1 MNDKQL
7 ELFDFEDEISLFELI
22 GEEFLPDEYYEI
34 EYKSAKDGF
43 PKELWKTYSAFA
55 NTNTGFIILG
65 VSEKKGIIKVEGLS
79 DDQIKRYKKHFWDDS
94 NNPNTISRNLLKN
107 NDVKV
112 ISFDGKKLL
121 AFRIPFASRTER
133 PVFLSRNP
141 FGNTYKRN
149 HEGDYRCTDEE
160 IKRMLADSSAE
171 LKRDSLILEN
181 YSVTDF
187 DPTSIK
193 QFRQLFV
200 SSKPGH
206 PWHVLND
213 LELLKKIGAY
223 RTERKTGK
231 EGVTLAG
238 LLMFGK
244 EDSIKEQ
251 EALPDYFPDFRER
264 LTTDEKI
271 RWTDRIYPDG
281 SWECNLFQF
290 YLKVWPKLSSTL
302 PKPFRLENDER
313 VDETPT
319 HIALREAF
327 VNALVHT
334 DYSLSGNIIIELDT
348 EKFVFSNPGTLLV
361 SLQQYYAGGVS
372 ECRNPS
378 LQQMFMLIGRA
389 EKAGSG
395 VDKIMTGWQDSHWR
409 RPFLQLESQ
418 PDRVKLTL
426 PMFSVIP
433 DAVLNELNEIFD
445 DVSHLLPDE
454 LTALSFCVIEGSISN
469 HRLQYVLNMHS
480 ADITGLL
487 KKLCTAGYLESDNNG
502 RWTIYKLKT
511 KVDTPEEKVAT
522 SFKSTENQYEIKGKV
537 ATSDEKVDTSGK
549 KVATFNITAGNQ
561 INADEKVATSDRKVD
576 TPTRK
581 VDTPETGKVDTPER
595 KVTAR
600 LNKEELET
608 LIMQVCKNNYIK
620 MEEVANRIGKSVD
633 YLKNKIFPAMIKDG
647 KLEKKYPYTHNHP
660 EQGYMT
666 SEDYAKEL

>member
-1 MNDKQL
+1 MKDKQL
-7 ELFDFEDEISLFELI
+7 ELFDFEDEISLFGLI
-22 GEEFLPDEYYEI
+22 GEEFLPGEYYEI
-34 EYKSAKDGF
+34 EYKSAIEGF
-43 PKELWKTYSAFA
+43 PKDLWKTYSAFA

-65 VSEKKGIIKVEGLS
+65 VSEKKGIIKVEGLT
-79 DDQIKRYKKHFWDDS
+79 DDQIKRYKKLFWDNS
-94 NNPNTISRNLLKN
+94 NNPNTISRNLLNN

-112 ISFDGKKLL
+112 ILFEGEKLL

-133 PVFLSRNP
+133 PVFLTRNP

-160 IKRMLADSSAE
+160 VKRMLADSSAE

-181 YSVTDF
+181 YSVSDF
-187 DPTSIK
+187 DPTSIR

-206 PWHVLND
+206 PWHVLSD
-213 LELLKKIGAY
+213 LELLKKIGAF

-251 EALPDYFPDFRER
+251 EALPDYFPDFREQ
-264 LTTDEKI
+264 LTTDKKI

-313 VDETPT
+313 VDESTT

-361 SLQQYYAGGVS
+361 SLQQYYAGGIS

-395 VDKIMTGWQDSHWR
+395 VDKIMAGWQDSLWR
-409 RPFLQLESQ
+409 RPFFTVRITTRQSETYVADVQRDTGS
-418 PDRVKLTL
+418 RVK
-426 PMFSVIP
+426 
-433 DAVLNELNEIFD
+433 
-445 DVSHLLPDE
+445 
-454 LTALSFCVIEGSISN
+454 
-469 HRLQYVLNMHS
+469 R
-480 ADITGLL
+480 
-487 KKLCTAGYLESDNNG
+487 
-502 RWTIYKLKT
+502 
-511 KVDTPEEKVAT
+511 
-522 SFKSTENQYEIKGKV
+522 TEYG
-537 ATSDEKVDTSGK
+537 
-549 KVATFNITAGNQ
+549 F
-561 INADEKVATSDRKVD
+561 
-576 TPTRK
+576 
-581 VDTPETGKVDTPER
+581 
-595 KVTAR
+595 
-600 LNKEELET
+600 
-608 LIMQVCKNNYIK
+608 
-620 MEEVANRIGKSVD
+620 
-633 YLKNKIFPAMIKDG
+633 
-647 KLEKKYPYTHNHP
+647 
-660 EQGYMT
+660 
-666 SEDYAKEL
+666 